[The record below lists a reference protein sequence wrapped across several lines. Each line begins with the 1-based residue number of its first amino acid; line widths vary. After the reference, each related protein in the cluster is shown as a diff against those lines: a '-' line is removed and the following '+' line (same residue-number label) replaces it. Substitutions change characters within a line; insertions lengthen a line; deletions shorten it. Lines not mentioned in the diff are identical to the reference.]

1 MKKVQIGRSR
11 MAEELA
17 RPTWEAPSKPVRE
30 HKKKSKEQPQKV
42 STIAPAP
49 AIQRKLR
56 AAAYARV
63 STDLDS
69 QETSIENQREHYLHY
84 IEEHEDWE
92 LAGIYEESGVSGT
105 KADTRPELQKLL
117 HDCKAGAVEISLPK
131 WIQSHK
137 GETTHK
143 SLEIRHFTAFAPSST
158 ALGRGRFSV
167 LWV

>member
-17 RPTWEAPSKPVRE
+17 QPTWEALSKPVRE

-105 KADTRPELQKLL
+105 KADTRRSFRSCFMTVKP
-117 HDCKAGAVEISLPK
+117 GP
-131 WIQSHK
+131 WM
-137 GETTHK
+137 
-143 SLEIRHFTAFAPSST
+143 
-158 ALGRGRFSV
+158 
-167 LWV
+167 